1 MLASLDPLG
10 WTEATQ
16 VVNGNEA
23 DDPLYKPAIEQIRS
37 ILSKEGVL
45 YVGDC
50 KMGAS
55 SIRASIKKANDY
67 YLMPLSTTIASA
79 EVLDTY
85 LTPVDSPSPTIEPIY
100 RMNDNGEVQEI
111 AQGFEINETVT
122 GETDGE
128 TRTWTERRLVI
139 RSFKHAAAQEKALN
153 KRLKKAK
160 KEIANLTRPRSGYKC
175 ITTLDDFWP
184 AVNGFLKKYNVEGLL
199 EIDALESTIEKQCR
213 RYRDKP
219 ARVEIKHVLDVHV
232 QDNEVA
238 LVATIKR
245 FGWRVYAT
253 NAPIENLSLDDAVLA
268 YRDEY
273 IIERCFGRL
282 KGKPLSLT
290 PMYLLRTDHATG
302 LIRLLTIGL
311 RVLTLLEF
319 VVRSKLFEANADIAG
334 LYAGNPKRS
343 TTRPTTEALLGAFS
357 YIDLIG
363 IEGIDGI
370 SYHLTP
376 LTALQQHILE
386 LLGFSS
392 EIYTQLIE

>member
-10 WTEATQ
+10 WTDATQ
-16 VVNGNEA
+16 VVDGNEA
-23 DDPLYKPAIEQIRS
+23 DDPLYKPAIEQVRS
-37 ILSKEGVL
+37 ILNKEGVL

-55 SIRASIKKANDY
+55 SIRASIEKANDY
-67 YLMPLSTTIASA
+67 YLMPLPATIVSA
-79 EVLDTY
+79 EVIDVY
-85 LTPVDSPSPTIEPIY
+85 LTPVGSPSPTIEPIY
-100 RMNDNGEVQEI
+100 HMNDNGEMREI
-111 AQGFEINETVT
+111 AKGFEINEIVT
-122 GETDGE
+122 GEVDGE
-128 TRTWTERRLVI
+128 TKSWTERRLVVC
-139 RSFKHAAAQEKALN
+139 SFKHAQAIEPALN

-160 KEIANLTRPRSGYKC
+160 KEIADLTRPRSGYKC
-175 ITTLDDFWP
+175 ITTLDEFWP
-184 AVNGFLKKYNVEGLL
+184 AVNGILKKYNVEGLL
-199 EIDALESTIEKQCR
+199 EIDAFESTIEKHCR

-219 ARVEIKHVLDVHV
+219 ARVEIKHVLDVHF

-238 LVATIKR
+238 LGATKKR

-253 NAPIENLSLDDAVLA
+253 NAPIEKLSLDDAVLA

-273 IIERCFGRL
+273 IIERGFGRL

-290 PMYLLRTDHATG
+290 PMYLQRDDHATG

-319 VVRSKLFEANADIAG
+319 VVRSKLDEARTDIAG

-343 TTRPTTEALLGAFS
+343 TTRPTAEALLGAFS

-363 IEGIDGI
+363 IEEVDGI

-376 LTALQQHILE
+376 LTALQQYILE

-392 EIYTQLIE
+392 EIYTQLME